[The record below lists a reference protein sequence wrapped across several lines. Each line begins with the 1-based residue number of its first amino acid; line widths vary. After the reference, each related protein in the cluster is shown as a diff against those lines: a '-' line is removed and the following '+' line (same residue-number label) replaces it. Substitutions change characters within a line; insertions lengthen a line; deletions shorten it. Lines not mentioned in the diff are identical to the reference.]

1 MDLLVYGSYGYTGD
15 LVARQAVDDGDRPTL
30 AGRTRSKVQHQATE
44 LDCPFR
50 AFDLDDASA
59 VAAELDDAGVDVV
72 LNCAGPFV
80 DTHRPMVEA
89 CIETGTHYLD
99 ITGEIEVFES
109 IAARDEAAAEAGVQ
123 CMPGVGFDVVPTDCL
138 AAHLAERLPE
148 ATDLALGFQ
157 ALGSVSPGTA
167 ATAVESLGEGGAVR
181 RNGRIQRVGAAYDT
195 RRIDFGRGPTGAVTV
210 PWGDVSTAYYT
221 TGIENVSVYTAVP
234 GIGRLALRGS
244 DLISP
249 VFDLPG
255 VTETLRNLVHATVE
269 GPDAGERERG
279 TCHVWGEARTDDRRV
294 VSRLVTP
301 STYRLTVDAALLVA
315 RTVLDGDWEAGFG
328 TPGGV
333 YGPDLVLEIDGVE
346 RTDEE
351 PVRVV
356 SR

>member
-15 LVARQAVDDGDRPTL
+15 LIARQAVAAGDRPTL
-30 AGRTRSKVQHQATE
+30 AGRSRRKVQHQAAE
-44 LDCPFR
+44 LDLPFR
-50 AFDLDDASA
+50 AFALEDASS
-59 VAAELDDAGVDVV
+59 VATELDEAGVDAV

-109 IAARDEAAAEAGVQ
+109 IAARDDEAADAGVQ

-138 AAHLAERLPE
+138 AAHLAERLPDAE
-148 ATDLALGFQ
+148 ELALGFQ

-167 ATAVESLGEGGAVR
+167 ATAVDSLGEGGAVR
-181 RNGRIQRVGAAYDT
+181 RDGRIEPVDAAYDT
-195 RRIDFGRGPTGAVTV
+195 RRIDFGRGKTGAVTI

-221 TGIENVSVYTAVP
+221 TGIENVTVYTAVP
-234 GIGRLALRGS
+234 GVGRLAMRAS
-244 DLISP
+244 DLFSP
-249 VFDLPG
+249 VFDLPV
-255 VTETLRNLVHATVE
+255 VTETLQNLVHATVE
-269 GPDAGERERG
+269 GPDEEEREH
-279 TCHVWGEARTDDRRV
+279 TNCYVWGEARNDDQRV

-301 STYRLTVDAALLVA
+301 NTYKLTVDAALIIA
-315 RTVLDGDWEAGFG
+315 RKVLDGDWEAGFG

-333 YGPDLVLEIDGVE
+333 YGPDLVLEIEGVE

-356 SR
+356 GS